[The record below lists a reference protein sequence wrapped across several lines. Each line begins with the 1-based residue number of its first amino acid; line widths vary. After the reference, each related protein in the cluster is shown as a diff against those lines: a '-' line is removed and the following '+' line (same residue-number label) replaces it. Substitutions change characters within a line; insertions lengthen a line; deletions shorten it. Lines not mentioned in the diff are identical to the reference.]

1 MKKVIIYTCC
11 LCSLL
16 YISAC
21 RKNGELPD
29 LRESYSYRESKPFGS
44 LIANR
49 ILQYGYPGNYI
60 QVLKEPF
67 AKSARMF
74 SDTNA
79 VYFSVSRNM
88 FASEDDATAVL
99 DFVYEGNTAFFAARV
114 FDSGFLAR
122 LYCSITPADERKAIP
137 SLLYRNT
144 ATRVISGIHTSSD
157 SFHYF
162 YMPFRSFFSETN
174 NRYCRIAGYNEEG
187 KPNCIVFFWGKG
199 KLFLHTDPRAFSNYF
214 LLTGNNYRYM
224 QELIQVMNPAPRHVY
239 WDDYYNRHN
248 YRENSA
254 NNKNAL
260 SEIFRYPALKA
271 AFLLLCS
278 TLVVYLLFGTKR
290 KQRII
295 RKLERNR
302 NSSVAFTETIA
313 RLYLQEHDNRHIADK
328 MITYFREY
336 IRSGYYLF
344 LSPDSTEFVSALSR
358 KSGVPED
365 YCRELMRTI
374 VTIHS
379 SESINDQ
386 QLLTLNEQIQQF
398 YKNRK

>member
-1 MKKVIIYTCC
+1 LKKAFIYACC
-11 LCSLL
+11 LFSLL
-16 YISAC
+16 YLYAC
-21 RKNGELPD
+21 RQKDELPD

-44 LIANR
+44 LIAKR
-49 ILQYGYPGNYI
+49 VLQSGYPDNYI

-67 AKSARMF
+67 ARSSQMF
-74 SDTNA
+74 SDTNS
-79 VYFSVSRNM
+79 VYFSVSRNLYV
-88 FASEDDATAVL
+88 SEDDVTSVL
-99 DFVYEGNTAFFAARV
+99 DYVYEGNTVFFAAQV
-114 FDSGFLAR
+114 FDSAFLAR
-122 LYCSITPADERKAIP
+122 LYCSITLADERDVIP

-144 ATRVISGIHTSSD
+144 TARVISGIHISSD
-157 SFHYF
+157 SFRYF
-162 YMPFRSFFSETN
+162 YKPFRSFFSETN
-174 NRYCRIAGYNEEG
+174 DRYCRIAGYNEAG

-224 QELIQVMNPAPRHVY
+224 QELVQVLNPSPRHVY

-248 YRENSA
+248 YRENTA
-254 NNKNAL
+254 NKKNAL

-278 TLVVYLLFGTKR
+278 TLLIYLLFGTKR
-290 KQRII
+290 KQRLI
-295 RKLERNR
+295 RKLEQPR

-313 RLYLQEHDNRHIADK
+313 RLYLQEHDNRHIAEK

-336 IRSGYYLF
+336 VRSGYYLF
-344 LSPDSTEFVSALSR
+344 LSPDSTEFVSVLSR
-358 KSGVPED
+358 KSGVPEEQ
-365 YCRELMRTI
+365 CRELMRTI
-374 VTIHS
+374 ASIHS

-398 YKNRK
+398 HKKRK

>member
-1 MKKVIIYTCC
+1 MKKAFIYSCYLFFLLC
-11 LCSLL
+11 LL
-16 YISAC
+16 AC
-21 RKNGELPD
+21 RQQGELPD

-49 ILQYGYPGNYI
+49 ILQSGYPENYV

-67 AKSARMF
+67 AKSSQMF
-74 SDTNA
+74 SDTSS
-79 VYFSVSRNM
+79 VYFSVSRNLYV
-88 FASEDDATAVL
+88 SEDDVTAVL
-99 DFVYEGNTAFFAARV
+99 DYVYEGNTVFFAAQV
-114 FDSGFLAR
+114 FDSAFLAR
-122 LYCSITPADERKAIP
+122 LYCSITPADERDIVP

-144 ATRVISGIHTSSD
+144 ASRVISGIHTSSD

-162 YMPFRSFFSETN
+162 YKPFRSFFSETN
-174 NRYCRIAGYNEEG
+174 DRYCRIAGYNEEG

-199 KLFLHTDPRAFSNYF
+199 KLFLHSDPRAFSNYF

-224 QELIQVMNPAPRHVY
+224 QELVQVMNPSPRHVY

-248 YRENSA
+248 YRENSS

-271 AFLLLCS
+271 AFLLLCC
-278 TLVVYLLFGTKR
+278 TLLIYLLFGTKR
-290 KQRII
+290 KQRMI
-295 RKLERNR
+295 RKLERAK

-313 RLYLQEHDNRHIADK
+313 RLYLQEHDNRHIAEK

-336 IRSGYYLF
+336 VRSGYYLF

-358 KSGVPED
+358 KSGVPEEQ
-365 YCRELMRTI
+365 CRELMRTI

-398 YKNRK
+398 HKKRK